1 MKYLTAYVLV
11 ALIACSPQTRDQL
24 TRDAARTVIRPVVAN
39 QFPGVPL
46 DPAID
51 CVINNATSGE
61 LLGLAGDSV
70 TGATAAT
77 THTVATIATRP
88 GTLNC
93 LASDGLAAFLQ

>member
-1 MKYLTAYVLV
+1 MIALT
-11 ALIACSPQTRDQL
+11 ACSPQTRDQV

-51 CVINNATSGE
+51 CIIDNATSGE
-61 LLGLAGDSV
+61 LLALAADSV

-88 GTLNC
+88 ATLSC